1 MTATGSRCCLPFI
14 ICKCGQSPARYS
26 SPTPL
31 CPRSRAPVACGG
43 QPVSRPAAARGVGPR
58 RLGRGARNR
67 ADLPAAP
74 LPGQG
79 PHHRGPRQCVRTEW
93 AGSPGRGPRRRRY
106 ITVYAGGATG
116 GRGNARRRCE
126 DGLPRMHNTDPRR
139 ASSTRGAGPSRR
151 QGGKGVESL
160 RSRALGVSRRRRL
173 RRPPPWLLRIS
184 GGGPLAAAPG
194 TASRHRRQQCRLR
207 SVRRSF
213 CAGRATGHCRHPSQ
227 HEAVHAGRSSIPQ
240 HIQPIG

>member
-1 MTATGSRCCLPFI
+1 MLSSELSMTATGSRCCLPFI

-43 QPVSRPAAARGVGPR
+43 QPVSRPAAAGGVGPR

-116 GRGNARRRCE
+116 GAGQCSSQMRRWATAHAQH
-126 DGLPRMHNTDPRR
+126 G
-139 ASSTRGAGPSRR
+139 STPSFINP
-151 QGGKGVESL
+151 
-160 RSRALGVSRRRRL
+160 RSRA
-173 RRPPPWLLRIS
+173 
-184 GGGPLAAAPG
+184 
-194 TASRHRRQQCRLR
+194 
-207 SVRRSF
+207 
-213 CAGRATGHCRHPSQ
+213 
-227 HEAVHAGRSSIPQ
+227 
-240 HIQPIG
+240 